1 MAYHRIKLRRDE
13 QTTAVTCPYAISG
26 VCYRRGCIFIPH
38 QHCLSKSE
46 FDKRLKIAM
55 NKQSSKK
62 QKFVKRAKI
71 DKEHY
76 PINKIKIM
84 NSTAYGIIIHER
96 GFGKKHER

>member
-13 QTTAVTCPYAISG
+13 QTTAVICPYAVSG

-38 QHCLSKSE
+38 QRCLSKSE

-76 PINKIKIM
+76 PIKKII
-84 NSTAYGIIIHER
+84 NSDIYGFIIHER